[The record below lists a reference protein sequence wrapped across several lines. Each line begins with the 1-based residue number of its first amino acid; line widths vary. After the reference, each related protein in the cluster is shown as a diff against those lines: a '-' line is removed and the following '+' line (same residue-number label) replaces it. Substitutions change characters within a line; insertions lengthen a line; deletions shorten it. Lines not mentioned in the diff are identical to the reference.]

1 MNWSRCQLPTPF
13 TKCPNCKNE
22 AQKEETRTGVQ
33 GTPPCKTS
41 HLRAIPSP
49 EQANSEIPALTL
61 CYQPRGP
68 PGPGV
73 SGPGPRSRLRSGR
86 RVRMLKEIQPRLFL
100 PARQGAR
107 PGERTPARPPSLPTS
122 LRAAPH
128 PRPPPSA
135 PPSERLA
142 PHSHP
147 SRENLVSLS
156 SSPARPQEPDGA
168 GLGRGGGA

>member
-1 MNWSRCQLPTPF
+1 MSSLVPFFKLIIPITDELEEYRLRMNWSRCQLPTPF

-33 GTPPCKTS
+33 GTPPYKTS
-41 HLRAIPSP
+41 HLRAIPSL

-73 SGPGPRSRLRSGR
+73 SGPGPRSRLRSER

-100 PARQGAR
+100 PARQAR
-107 PGERTPARPPSLPTS
+107 GRASAPQLGLPPSQ
-122 LRAAPH
+122 
-128 PRPPPSA
+128 PPSA
-135 PPSERLA
+135 RLRTEITA
-142 PHSHP
+142 
-147 SRENLVSLS
+147 LS
-156 SSPARPQEPDGA
+156 PTK
-168 GLGRGGGA
+168 